1 MVKFVQE
8 MYKKYIKQF
17 LKIRDFNHLIKFF
30 FVVFNDKKIRF
41 ILVGA
46 YNTLICYLFG
56 LFYFKFFDINLIKI
70 TFFNII
76 TAIHSFLV
84 HKFLSFQKKKYCHK
98 EIVRAIITYGLMY
111 IVSAVLILSLIEIGF
126 SQLIA
131 YHINLFFS
139 LILFY
144 LLHSYFTFK

>member
-1 MVKFVQE
+1 

-17 LKIRDFNHLIKFF
+17 LKIRDFNDLIKFI
-30 FVVFNDKKIRF
+30 FVILNDKKIRF
-41 ILVGA
+41 LVVGT

-56 LFYFKFFDINLIKI
+56 LFYFKFFEINLTKI

-98 EIVRAIITYGLMY
+98 EIFRAIITYGSMY
-111 IVSAVLILSLIEIGF
+111 IVSAVLILSLINIGF
-126 SQLIA
+126 SQLFA